1 MNHYYEPEKEIR
13 MDNDLRMKIAELKH
27 RLYSEIPPCAELN
40 VNQRLIVQGLLFD
53 AVDEAVALCEEHQE

>member
-1 MNHYYEPEKEIR
+1 
-13 MDNDLRMKIAELKH
+13 MDNDLRMKVAELKH

-53 AVDEAVALCEEHQE
+53 AVDEAVALCEERQE